1 MIIHTYTATDII
13 NYISGTKVAQD
24 IARNGYITEILLK
37 LTCTYNTATSV
48 SAKEDGLANLLQAIT
63 ISTAGRTYYNVQDG
77 RQALFLAKCQYQ
89 DNIRNDALSTTA
101 SQTGVVG
108 YMGIPIHLG
117 LRFYNPADKT
127 IVIPAERL
135 PSLSLEITWGT
146 NASLGTGYTISSANV
161 SYTITEILKQTGETE
176 ASIFP
181 GGILIPRMNA
191 VSKSVTSAYAN
202 LSLTQDVPVGDLL
215 TWILILVHGN
225 TSGARCNNLVTEFG
239 IVFPKEASVPYRVNF
254 QAETIQSRRR
264 WALSKDYKGVVFFP
278 LSLISGNELGY
289 NLSGYQVGDCQVAY
303 TTSLT
308 DTTEDSAQS
317 GGGTIYQLFYNV
329 GM

>member
-1 MIIHTYTATDII
+1 MIIHTYTATEVL
-13 NYISGTKVAQD
+13 NYASGTKVAQD

-37 LTCTYNTATSV
+37 LSCTYNTGTSV
-48 SAKEDGLANLLQAIT
+48 EPKEDGLANLLSSIT

-89 DNIRNDALSTTA
+89 DNVRNDSLSTTA
-101 SQTGVVG
+101 SQTGLVG
-108 YMGIPIHLG
+108 YLGIPIHLG

-127 IVIPAERL
+127 IVIPAVKL
-135 PSLSLEITWGT
+135 PSLSLEITWG
-146 NASLGTGYTISSANV
+146 NDASLGTGYTITSASV
-161 SYTITEILKQTGETE
+161 STTITEILLQVGETE
-176 ASIFP
+176 SNTFP

-191 VSKSVTSAYAN
+191 VSKVVNASYAN

-225 TSGARCNNLVTEFG
+225 TTGARCNNLVTEFG
-239 IVFPKEASVPYRVNF
+239 ITFPKEASTPYRVNF
-254 QAETIQSRRR
+254 QAETIQTRRR
-264 WALSKDYKGVVFFP
+264 WALSQDYKGVVFFP

-308 DTTEDSAQS
+308 DTTEDTAQS
-317 GGGTIYQLFYNV
+317 GGGVIYQLFYNV
-329 GM
+329 GL